1 MITRL
6 TKRLARFRAE
16 EIGAIYT
23 LEFAVMF
30 PLLLMALA
38 FGVEFTTHANRQ
50 FQVDRA
56 LDIATREI
64 RLNTSAQFTH
74 DEIKNTICD
83 NSGGLDEC
91 DTKLRLEMIA
101 VNPRNFV
108 SLPPMPDCTDTPQ
121 PVNPVR
127 GWSLGQQHE
136 LMMLRACYKFKPVF
150 GAFGLGALLGTD
162 GEGYGKM
169 VAISAFVQ
177 EPR

>member
-6 TKRLARFRAE
+6 THRLKRFRKE
-16 EIGAIYT
+16 EAGAIYT
-23 LEFAVMF
+23 LEFVVMF

-38 FGVEFTTHANRQ
+38 FGVELTTHANRQ

-56 LDIATREI
+56 LDVTTRAI
-64 RLNTSAQFTH
+64 RLNTATQFTH
-74 DEIKNTICD
+74 ENIKDVICA

-91 DTKLRLEMIA
+91 DTKMRLEMISI
-101 VNPRNFV
+101 NPRSFV
-108 SLPPMPDCTDTPQ
+108 SLPAQPDCTDTPQ

-136 LMMLRACYKFKPVF
+136 LMMLRACYKYKPVF

>member
-6 TKRLARFRAE
+6 THRLTRFRKE
-16 EIGAIYT
+16 EAGAVYS
-23 LEFAVMF
+23 LEFVVMF

-38 FGVEFTTHANRQ
+38 FGIEFTTHANRQ
-50 FQVDRA
+50 FQVDRG
-56 LDIATREI
+56 LDVTTRAI
-64 RLNTSAQFTH
+64 RLNTATQFTH
-74 DEIKNTICD
+74 EDIRDTICA

-91 DTKLRLEMIA
+91 DSKMRLEMIA
-101 VNPRNFV
+101 INPRDFV

-150 GAFGLGALLGTD
+150 GFLGLGQLLGTD
-162 GEGYGKM
+162 SEGYGKM